1 VRFKISRHS
10 GFSAPADAVDLLWQQ
25 LGAKRDE
32 ASFARVGSEI
42 RAEWGAD
49 TPVSLERDER
59 EEHGRRVV
67 LEIVRDVCE
76 RTPGLKTD
84 WFAIS
89 PFR

>member
-1 VRFKISRHS
+1 VRFRISRHS
-10 GFSAPADAVDLLWQQ
+10 GFSAPADAVDQLWQH
-25 LGAKRDE
+25 LGPKREE
-32 ASFARVGSEI
+32 ASFAKVGNVI

-49 TPVSLERDER
+49 APVSLERDER
-59 EEHGRRVV
+59 EEIGRGVL

-84 WFAIS
+84 WYAIS